1 MLLVKTSVKR
11 PAEALDFIGGVSK
24 KSRNE
29 KNKGRRASP
38 KGKTWDEQT
47 QTWADVLE
55 VDDDDAAKAANTP
68 IKRTPVDALRVKKPR

>member
-55 VDDDDAAKAANTP
+55 VDDDDAKADKAP
-68 IKRTPVDALRVKKPR
+68 IKRTPVDALKVKKPR